1 MVQVNPDF
9 RRRLD
14 AIPEAVR
21 KAAAREMERGA
32 EEMVQEM
39 RRVAPFDAAT
49 PDGIHLREHIGW
61 TWGDA
66 PAGSFTMGEIKSG
79 PDAGIEYA
87 ALRITVYANPKDKKG
102 RPYASWVEFGTK
114 SGNTARPFFWVT
126 FRKYRRRIR
135 SRVLKAIREAIKN
148 G

>member
-1 MVQVNPDF
+1 MVEVNPDF
-9 RRRLD
+9 RKRLD
-14 AIPEAVR
+14 AIPDAIR
-21 KAAAREMERGA
+21 LAAAREMERGV

-39 RRVAPFDAAT
+39 RQTAPFDADT
-49 PDGIHLREHIGW
+49 PDGIHIREHIGW

-66 PAGSFTMGEIKSG
+66 PAGSFTLGEIRSG

-102 RPYASWVEFGTK
+102 RPYASWVEFGTRR
-114 SGNTARPFFWVT
+114 SAARPFFWSSYK
-126 FRKYRRRIR
+126 RHRGKIRR
-135 SRVLKAIREAIKN
+135 RVLKAIREAIRN